1 MLHYECR
8 HEAVPLPSPQEDTTS
23 APYDLTIIV
32 RPQPK
37 TAYAPSQGLPAK
49 DTKSGYL
56 RNTEPQWTDQTVE
69 AETTPPPVLV
79 RTPKSDERTAANP
92 LQALPSTYTSHV
104 HRF

>member
-1 MLHYECR
+1 MLHHECR

-23 APYDLTIIV
+23 APHDLTIIV

-56 RNTEPQWTDQTVE
+56 RNTEPQKTDQTVE
-69 AETTPPPVLV
+69 AELPPPPVPT
-79 RTPKSDERTAANP
+79 RTPESDERTAANP
-92 LQALPSTYTSHV
+92 PQVLPSAYSPHP